1 MSYCSHCGTR
11 LTSTDR
17 FCPSCGASVDS
28 ERRPSSAYQADTRRN
43 DPFMQDANA
52 QQYGT
57 VERRPWGEPQPYP
70 ATAPRKTESG
80 LLTAAKVFMILSCIS
95 GAFCYLIPLAWML
108 PMTIS
113 LFGKA
118 KRGQPISVGFKV
130 CTLLFVN
137 LIAGILLLAMPS
149 DDANR

>member
-1 MSYCSHCGTR
+1 MSYCSHCGTQ

-17 FCPSCGASVDS
+17 FCPSCGAPVEG
-28 ERRPSSAYQADTRRN
+28 ERRPSTAYRADTRRD
-43 DPFMQDANA
+43 DPFVQDGNA

-70 ATAPRKTESG
+70 AAPQKTESG
-80 LLTAAKVFMILSCIS
+80 LLTAAKVFMILACIA
-95 GAFCYLIPLAWML
+95 GAAFYLIPLAWML

-113 LFGKA
+113 LFNKA
-118 KRGQPISVGFKV
+118 KHGRPISVGFKV

-149 DDANR
+149 DDANC

>member
-1 MSYCSHCGTR
+1 MSYCSHCGTQ
-11 LTSTDR
+11 LMSTDR
-17 FCPSCGASVDS
+17 FCPSCGAPVDN
-28 ERRPSSAYQADTRRN
+28 ELRPSSTRQAAARRRD
-43 DPFMQDANA
+43 DPFMQDAGA

-70 ATAPRKTESG
+70 AAPRKTESG
-80 LLTAAKVFMILSCIS
+80 LLTAAKIFMILSCIS
-95 GAFCYLIPLAWML
+95 GAFFYLIPLAWML

-137 LIAGILLLAMPS
+137 LIAGILLLAIPS